1 MSLTAATLLMSGI
14 FAIAGI
20 VSLLAS
26 ALNADW
32 FFRSANVRMLTLG
45 ARRPLQRIIYAIFGL
60 LMIATAIRLFLDSG
74 V

>member
-45 ARRPLQRIIYAIFGL
+45 ARRLLQRIIYAIFGL
-60 LMIATAIRLFLDSG
+60 LMIATAIRLFLESG

>member
-1 MSLTAATLLMSGI
+1 MSGI

-45 ARRPLQRIIYAIFGL
+45 ARRSLQRIIYAIFGL
-60 LMIATAIRLFLDSG
+60 LMIAAAIRLFLESG

>member
-1 MSLTAATLLMSGI
+1 MSGI

-45 ARRPLQRIIYAIFGL
+45 TRRPLQRIIYAIFGL
-60 LMIATAIRLFLDSG
+60 LMMAAAIRLFLESG